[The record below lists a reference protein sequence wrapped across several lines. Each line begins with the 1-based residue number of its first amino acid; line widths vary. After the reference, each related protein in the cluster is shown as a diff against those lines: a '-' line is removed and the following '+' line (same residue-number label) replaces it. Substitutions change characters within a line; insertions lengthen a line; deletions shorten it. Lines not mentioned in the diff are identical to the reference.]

1 MNNKDIDFNKIKY
14 KRTEKYVIFERFE
27 FSKLIHNVADLK
39 FQNKELKEDNSLYKK
54 FLVGAGIL
62 IIILLWCLLSMSY
75 EKNVQRCINAGH
87 NENYCREELAK

>member
-1 MNNKDIDFNKIKY
+1 MNNIKY
-14 KRTEKYVIFERFE
+14 KRTNKYVIFERLE
-27 FSKLIHNVADLK
+27 YTKLVHFIAKLK
-39 FQNKELKEDNSLYKK
+39 FENKDLKEDNSLYKK
-54 FLVGAGIL
+54 FLLGAGIM